1 MRLQKTLDFLETVLL
16 LSFFII
22 LALNFSMLWMH
33 GGVYFIYEHNKA
45 ILIFET
51 VMTAGIG
58 IIAIQRVVTMLRK
71 GGVCT

>member
-1 MRLQKTLDFLETVLL
+1 MRLQKILYFLGAVLL
-16 LSFFII
+16 LAFFVI
-22 LALNFSMLWMH
+22 LAVNFSMLWLH

-58 IIAIQRVVTMLRK
+58 IIAIERVVTMLRNK
-71 GGVCT
+71 

>member
-1 MRLQKTLDFLETVLL
+1 MRLQKGINFLGNVLL
-16 LSFFII
+16 LSFFLI
-22 LALNFSMLWMH
+22 LAVNFSMLWLH

-58 IIAIQRVVTMLRK
+58 IIAVERVVTMLRK
-71 GGVCT
+71 GGV